1 MKKTNAQRQA
11 DFRKNL
17 ASSGRKK
24 INLVVSIEA
33 DCKLMEL
40 ARETGYTR
48 NQLVE
53 QMIKDASIRQDV
65 STNSFL
71 NPR

>member
-1 MKKTNAQRQA
+1 MKTNAQRQA

-17 ASSGRKK
+17 AASGRKK
-24 INLVVSIEA
+24 INLVISTEA
-33 DCKLMEL
+33 DRKLAEL

-48 NQLVE
+48 NMLVE
-53 QMIKDASIRQDV
+53 QMIEDASIRQNV

-71 NPR
+71 NP

>member
-1 MKKTNAQRQA
+1 MKKTNAERQA

-17 ASSGRKK
+17 VSSGRKK
-24 INLVVSIEA
+24 INLVVSTEA
-33 DCKLMEL
+33 DGKLAEL

-53 QMIKDASIRQDV
+53 QMIKDASIRQNV

-71 NPR
+71 NP